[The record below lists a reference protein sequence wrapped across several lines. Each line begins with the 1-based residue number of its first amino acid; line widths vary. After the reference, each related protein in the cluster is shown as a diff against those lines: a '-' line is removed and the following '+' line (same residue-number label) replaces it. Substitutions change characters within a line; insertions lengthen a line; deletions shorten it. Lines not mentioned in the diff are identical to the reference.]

1 MPGKENNA
9 IFDLACLDTA
19 ALCEQGAELEL
30 THPATGEPL
39 GVYLT
44 LAGVDSKAWRK
55 ATAALAEK
63 RLGRRGKVS
72 AEEMQAAGLEILARC
87 TLAWRSG
94 INSIVRIDGEEM
106 PCTPE
111 NARELYERFPWIFEQ
126 ADRFASDRGS
136 YLRD

>member
-1 MPGKENNA
+1 MPNKENA
-9 IFDLACLDTA
+9 AFDLASLDTV

-30 THPATGEPL
+30 THPATGKPL
-39 GVYLT
+39 GVYLI
-44 LAGVDSKAWRK
+44 LAGVDSTVWRK
-55 ATAALAEK
+55 ATVALAEK

-72 AEEMQAAGLEILARC
+72 AEDIQVGGLEILARC
-87 TLAWRSG
+87 TLAWR
-94 INSIVRIDGEEM
+94 NVVVDGQEM

-111 NARELYERFPWIFEQ
+111 NARALYERFPWIFEQ